1 MARAVR
7 ERVSTYRLGIGQT
20 PTLVSVYTVQ
30 VGKLT
35 IVMIDRLGRKGFDGK
50 CVGNDLDGPSRCP
63 VLTRSGRTGLRV
75 LRFRLHGIFSTGISV
90 THKERRKGYKVLEYR
105 RDG

>member
-1 MARAVR
+1 VLGAVK
-7 ERVSTYRLGIGQT
+7 EQVSAYRLGTRQT
-20 PTLVSVYTVQ
+20 PSLVSVYTVR

-35 IVMIDRLGRKGFDGK
+35 IVMIDRLGREGFDGK
-50 CVGNDLDGPSRCP
+50 CVGDNLDGPSRCP
-63 VLTRSGRTGLRV
+63 VLTRSGPTGLRV